1 MCTLFASR
9 WIAYVRSRIRQLLIR
24 LLEEVIITDKYCFY
38 IGYRLGYILTVYIY
52 INIPMLSV
60 SSTYRSLQF
69 RCKVGYILTV
79 YIYIYT
85 YAICF

>member
-24 LLEEVIITDKYCFY
+24 LLEEVTITDKYCFY

-52 INIPMLSV
+52 IFLCYLFLV
-60 SSTYRSLQF
+60 
-69 RCKVGYILTV
+69 LTGL
-79 YIYIYT
+79 
-85 YAICF
+85 CN

>member
-52 INIPMLSV
+52 IFLCYLFLV
-60 SSTYRSLQF
+60 
-69 RCKVGYILTV
+69 LTGL
-79 YIYIYT
+79 
-85 YAICF
+85 CN

>member
-52 INIPMLSV
+52 IFL
-60 SSTYRSLQF
+60 
-69 RCKVGYILTV
+69 
-79 YIYIYT
+79 
-85 YAICF
+85 